1 MSSMRWKHAVAAL
14 ESRKTTWGDLPQKDP
29 TMDRKSILMNA
40 GTNDHREVNN
50 LMNSKIHW
58 AFIDEDNTIQSI
70 HSLVLTSEGY
80 VGILGEE
87 LDSNQ
92 RVLLGG
98 VTALTSCFISI
109 GDKVVAIAGN
119 QRFLDEPGTE
129 ELKAVGGP
137 PLTFITPFLLGMD
150 EGADSQ
156 VVVAPKIFPF
166 ELGETIPVGH

>member
-1 MSSMRWKHAVAAL
+1 MSSMRWKHALPAL
-14 ESRKTTWGDLPQKDP
+14 IAGKKTWGDLPQNDP
-29 TMDRKSILMNA
+29 TMDRKSILLNA

-58 AFIDEDNTIQSI
+58 AFFDDDNTIQSI

-98 VTALTSCFISI
+98 VAALTSCFISI
-109 GDKVVAIAGN
+109 GDKGVATAGN
-119 QRFLDEPGTE
+119 QQFLDEPGTE
-129 ELKAVGGP
+129 ELTAVGGLS
-137 PLTFITPFLLGMD
+137 PLHSLHHLIW
-150 EGADSQ
+150 E
-156 VVVAPKIFPF
+156 
-166 ELGETIPVGH
+166 